1 MKKELAGL
9 TFAIVLSMNAVS
21 VHAADIVDTVKADRS
36 FDIFA
41 AALET
46 AGFAQT
52 LKNTGPYTV
61 FAPTNEAFAKLSP
74 AVWDQLSRDKVKL
87 AQVLS
92 YHVIPGKMTVSEI
105 KPGPVKSTHGS
116 TLTLTSDK
124 GKVRVNNA
132 NIMQSDLAA
141 DNGIIHAIDTVIL
154 PPP

>member
-9 TFAIVLSMNAVS
+9 TIAIVVSSNAVF
-21 VHAADIVDTVKADRS
+21 VHAGDIVDTVKADRS

-41 AALET
+41 AAVET

-61 FAPTNEAFAKLSP
+61 FAPTNEAFAKLPP
-74 AVWDQLSRDKVKL
+74 AVWEQLSRDKVKL
-87 AQVLS
+87 ARVLS
-92 YHVIPGKMTVSEI
+92 YHVVPGRMTVSEI
-105 KPGPVKSTHGS
+105 NPGPVKTTQGG
-116 TLTLTSDK
+116 TLKLTSDK

-132 NIMQSDLAA
+132 NITQSDLAA

>member
-9 TFAIVLSMNAVS
+9 TIAIVVSSNAVL
-21 VHAADIVDTVKADRS
+21 VHAADIVDTVKANRS
-36 FDIFA
+36 FDIFSTA
-41 AALET
+41 VET

-74 AVWDQLSRDKVKL
+74 AVWEQLSQDKVKL
-87 AQVLS
+87 ARVLS
-92 YHVIPGKMTVSEI
+92 YHVVPGRMTVSEI
-105 KPGPVKSTHGS
+105 NSGSVKTTQGS
-116 TLTLTSDK
+116 TLKLTSDR

-132 NIMQSDLAA
+132 NITQSDLAA
-141 DNGIIHAIDTVIL
+141 DNGIVHAIDTVIL